1 MIEKKLA
8 PSMLSADFGYLERD
22 LRAVAEAGADYL
34 HVDVM
39 DGNFVPNISFGPP
52 VIRVVRKIIPELTMD
67 VHLMVEEPGRYIQD
81 YAACGADILTVHA
94 EATKHI
100 HSTLQQIAAAGI
112 RAGVAINP
120 GTPVSDILPV
130 LSMADQVLVM
140 SVNPGYGGQSLIPET
155 LEKVTELV
163 QIRKRMGLSFT
174 IEIDGG
180 VKLSNLDK
188 VLKAGTDVIVAG
200 SAIFGG
206 DIPKEMRAFREIM
219 EAGSMV

>member
-8 PSMLSADFGYLERD
+8 PSMLSADFGNLERD

-67 VHLMVEEPGRYIQD
+67 VHLMVEEPGRYIRD

-163 QIRKRMGLSFT
+163 QIRKRMGLSFA

>member
-8 PSMLSADFGYLERD
+8 PSMLSADFGNLERD

-163 QIRKRMGLSFT
+163 QIRKRMGLSFA

-219 EAGSMV
+219 EAGSVV

>member
-163 QIRKRMGLSFT
+163 QIRKRMGLSFA

>member
-8 PSMLSADFGYLERD
+8 PSMLSADFGNLERD

-163 QIRKRMGLSFT
+163 QIRKRMGLSFA

-206 DIPKEMRAFREIM
+206 DIPREMRAFREIM
-219 EAGSMV
+219 EAGSVV